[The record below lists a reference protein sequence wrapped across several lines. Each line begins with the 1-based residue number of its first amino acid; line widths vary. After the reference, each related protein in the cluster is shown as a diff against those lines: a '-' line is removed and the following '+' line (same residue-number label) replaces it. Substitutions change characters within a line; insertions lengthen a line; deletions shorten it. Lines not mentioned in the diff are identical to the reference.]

1 MRLSMKSIVGIDVAK
16 EELVIYMGGSY
27 YSIENTSKAL
37 DKWAKKH
44 SDLIEKVDL
53 FAYEPTGGYEK
64 IAAAFFEEK
73 GLPHARLHAN
83 HVRSYAKAMGQLAK
97 TDAIDAKMIAEFAIA
112 KNQGRTTTQTHPE
125 LIELTSRREQLIIM
139 KNQET
144 NRLETISSDV
154 VRKQIKKHVKHL
166 ETKIKETGDK
176 IKSYIN
182 KHDDLKAKTKH
193 LRTIPGVGEIT
204 ANSIVAYLPE
214 VYEADSKSVSML
226 CGLAPVSKDSGK
238 KQGKRKIFG
247 GRSQV
252 RRVLYMAA
260 LTAKK
265 HNPVIKEFFDRLK
278 ARGKI
283 FKVAITAAMRKL
295 LTIIHSVANR
305 EEPWANEITLR

>member
-1 MRLSMKSIVGIDVAK
+1 
-16 EELVIYMGGSY
+16 
-27 YSIENTSKAL
+27 
-37 DKWAKKH
+37 
-44 SDLIEKVDL
+44 
-53 FAYEPTGGYEK
+53 
-64 IAAAFFEEK
+64 
-73 GLPHARLHAN
+73 
-83 HVRSYAKAMGQLAK
+83 
-97 TDAIDAKMIAEFAIA
+97 
-112 KNQGRTTTQTHPE
+112 
-125 LIELTSRREQLIIM
+125 
-139 KNQET
+139 
-144 NRLETISSDV
+144 
-154 VRKQIKKHVKHL
+154 
-166 ETKIKETGDK
+166 
-176 IKSYIN
+176 
-182 KHDDLKAKTKH
+182 
-193 LRTIPGVGEIT
+193 
-204 ANSIVAYLPE
+204 
-214 VYEADSKSVSML
+214 ML